1 MSVENTHMLLKITEE
16 LQNIAEIL
24 EDDLRDEDNPLTNN
38 IICDKLLMKYNRMN
52 EQSRPKRQ
60 EKMKIYFA

>member
-1 MSVENTHMLLKITEE
+1 MLLKLTEE

-24 EDDLRDEDNPLTNN
+24 EDNLHDEDNPLTTNM
-38 IICDKLLMKYNRMN
+38 ICDKLLMKYNRMN
-52 EQSRPKRQ
+52 EQSIPKRQ